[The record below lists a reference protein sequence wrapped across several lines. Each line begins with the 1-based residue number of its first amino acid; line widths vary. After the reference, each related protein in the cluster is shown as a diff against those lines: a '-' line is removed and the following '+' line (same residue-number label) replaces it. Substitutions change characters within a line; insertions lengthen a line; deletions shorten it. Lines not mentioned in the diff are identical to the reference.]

1 MKQIFKFSKLPDCI
15 KHIFESQAEEN
26 NKEKAAEI
34 GSIEEHELLVLRD
47 QDNKESIDTRKS
59 HLEII
64 DEAAMGEREN
74 KRKEDPS
81 RIQSADLKDQEIE
94 ENSVLLRRN
103 HKEKSKNIDKTKNV
117 SLDIIQCI

>member
-15 KHIFESQAEEN
+15 KHRFESQAEEN

-64 DEAAMGEREN
+64 DEAAMGDREN

-94 ENSVLLRRN
+94 ENSVLLHRN
-103 HKEKSKNIDKTKNV
+103 DKEKSKNTDKPENV

>member
-103 HKEKSKNIDKTKNV
+103 DKEKSKNIDKTKNV

>member
-15 KHIFESQAEEN
+15 KHRFESQAEEN

-64 DEAAMGEREN
+64 DEAAMGDREN

-94 ENSVLLRRN
+94 KNSVLLRRN
-103 HKEKSKNIDKTKNV
+103 DKENIDKPENV